1 MVNAVSG
8 TSNATPVVNPGGQLT
23 KDSFLQ
29 LLVAQMT
36 NQDPL
41 QPTDTN
47 SMMQMET
54 EFSTV
59 EQLTN
64 LNSSVS
70 SMKSSG
76 DLSQA
81 VALLGHTLDY
91 VDANGVD
98 QTGTASSVTVA
109 QDGSVQ
115 IAVGTDT
122 IGLSDVRGVK

>member
-1 MVNAVSG
+1 MVNSVSG
-8 TSNATPVVNPGGQLT
+8 STSAQPPVNPGGQLG
-23 KDSFLQ
+23 KDAFLQ
-29 LLVAQMT
+29 LLVAQLQ

-64 LNSSVS
+64 LNSSVG

-76 DLSQA
+76 ELSQA

-91 VDANGVD
+91 LDA
-98 QTGTASSVTVA
+98 TGTAQSGVASSVTVA
-109 QDGSVQ
+109 ADGSVQ
-115 IAVGTDT
+115 IAVGSNT
-122 IGLSDVRGVK
+122 ISLADVRGVE

>member
-1 MVNAVSG
+1 MVAPVSG
-8 TSNATPVVNPGGQLT
+8 NSGTNVVNPGGQLT

-29 LLVAQMT
+29 LLVAQLT
-36 NQDPL
+36 HQDPL

-64 LNSSVS
+64 LNSTMTSVQ
-70 SMKSSG
+70 SSG
-76 DLSQA
+76 QLSQA

-91 VDANGVD
+91 VDAQGSP
-98 QTGTASSVTVA
+98 QTGVAGSVTVA
-109 QDGSVQ
+109 SDGSVQ
-115 IAVGTDT
+115 IAVGNDK
-122 IGLSDVRGVK
+122 IGLADVRGVK

>member
-1 MVNAVSG
+1 MVNAVSSG
-8 TSNATPVVNPGGQLT
+8 SSTQPAVNPGGQLT

-29 LLVAQMT
+29 LLVAQLT
-36 NQDPL
+36 HQDPL

-64 LNSSVS
+64 LNSSVG
-70 SMKSSG
+70 SMKSQG
-76 DLSQA
+76 ELSQA

-91 VDANGVD
+91 VDKNGVA
-98 QTGTASSVTVA
+98 QVGSASSVTVA
-109 QDGSVQ
+109 ADGSVQ

-122 IGLSDVRGVK
+122 IGLAAVRGVK